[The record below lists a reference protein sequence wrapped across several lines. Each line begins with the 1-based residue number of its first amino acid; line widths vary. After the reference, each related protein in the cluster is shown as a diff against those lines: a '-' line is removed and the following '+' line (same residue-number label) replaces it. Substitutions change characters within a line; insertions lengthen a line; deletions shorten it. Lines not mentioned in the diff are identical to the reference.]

1 MDRTISNE
9 PPRRPPSVTI
19 PSLGEEGIEYADVHT
34 GNVSDSHQTPAET
47 RNVSSDLK
55 IHAPRPSLPTSSAEA
70 KVQAVTRTDSRQAA
84 AAGLGRGVSPS
95 HEESGRTSRS
105 PHTWASSV
113 SRAGSSCASKDRRQ
127 SAQPVEEHHGIR
139 VPMYPDAGDVQ
150 APSPSPY
157 FDQGSQ
163 RSGRDQNS
171 SRSARGS
178 SLPPGSYGSHGH
190 GVCQYDMF
198 EKGWRER
205 HPEERAREQ
214 AQYSTAVSSP
224 RPDGAMSAEELN
236 KIVRGPAQT
245 RLGVGGY
252 HIK

>member
-19 PSLGEEGIEYADVHT
+19 PSLGEEGIEYADLDT

-95 HEESGRTSRS
+95 HEDDRTSRS

-113 SRAGSSCASKDRRQ
+113 SRAGSSCASKDRRH
-127 SAQPVEEHHGIR
+127 SAQPVEEHYGIR

-150 APSPSPY
+150 APSPGPY
-157 FDQGSQ
+157 LDQGSQ
-163 RSGRDQNS
+163 RSGRGQNS

-190 GVCQYDMF
+190 GVCQYDIF
-198 EKGWRER
+198 EKAWREK
-205 HPEERAREQ
+205 HPEEQAREQ
-214 AQYSTAVSSP
+214 EQYSTAVSSP
-224 RPDGAMSAEELN
+224 RRGGEMSAETLN
-236 KIVRGPAQT
+236 KIVRGPVKT
-245 RLGVGGY
+245 GLGIGGY